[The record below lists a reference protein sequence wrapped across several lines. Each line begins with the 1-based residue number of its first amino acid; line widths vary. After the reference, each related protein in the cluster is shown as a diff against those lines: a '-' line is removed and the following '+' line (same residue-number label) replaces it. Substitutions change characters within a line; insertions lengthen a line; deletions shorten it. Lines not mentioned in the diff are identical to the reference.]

1 MAIEV
6 PAGRSGTIL
15 VVDDDIDMQRLLAHW
30 LRAAGHTV
38 RTVSSGPEALTQVC
52 IARPDLVITDLR
64 MEGMDGMALASRLLA
79 DAPAL
84 PVLMLSGDAAIP
96 DALAATRL
104 GAAAFLTKPPTR
116 EALLAEVDRQLGL
129 PQTEAARQG
138 NFGTGFIHRS
148 SAIAALLEEA
158 ALLAQG
164 DISIMISGSTGT
176 GKEVLA
182 RAIHAG
188 SPRGDKSFIGINCG
202 AIPEQL
208 LESELFGHEKGA
220 FTGATTRHEG
230 LFVAADGGTLFLDE
244 IGDMPLS
251 LQVKLLRVLQ
261 DLEVRPVG
269 ALRGTPVD
277 VRVISATHQ
286 DLEQLML
293 AGEFRE
299 DLYYRL
305 NGVGLHIPALC
316 ERREDIPPL
325 VAWFLARHA
334 ARTRT
339 PLKRFGAEAL
349 ELLVSAPWPGNARQL
364 SNVVEQC
371 ATLAREELI
380 PLALTLRA
388 LRGHAGQ
395 IQTLKEA
402 REDFDRQY
410 LISVMRLAN
419 GNVATAARLAGRN
432 RTEFYK
438 LLEQHRIEA
447 AQFRSDL
454 GS

>member
-1 MAIEV
+1 MSTESGI
-6 PAGRSGTIL
+6 GHTGTIL
-15 VVDDDIDMQRLLAHW
+15 VVDDDGDMQRLLAHW

-38 RTVSSGPEALTQVC
+38 RTVSSGAEALTQVG
-52 IARPDLVITDLR
+52 IDRPDLVITDLR

-79 DAPAL
+79 DAPGM
-84 PVLMLSGDAAIP
+84 PVVMLSGEAAIP
-96 DALAATRL
+96 DALSATRL

-116 EALLAEVDRQLGL
+116 ETLLHEVGRQLAL
-129 PQTEAARQG
+129 APREAARSG
-138 NFGTGFIHRS
+138 GFGTGFIHRS
-148 SAIAALLEEA
+148 ELISALLEEA
-158 ALLAQG
+158 ALLARG
-164 DISIMISGSTGT
+164 DISIMISGATGA

-188 SPRGDKSFIGINCG
+188 SPRRDQPFVGINCG

-230 LFVAADGGTLFLDE
+230 LFVAANGGTLFLDE
-244 IGDMPLS
+244 IGDMPVS

-269 ALRGTPVD
+269 ALRGTPID

-305 NGVGLHIPALC
+305 NGVSLHIPALS
-316 ERREDIPPL
+316 ERREDIAPL
-325 VAWFLARHA
+325 VGWFLARHA

-339 PLKRFGAEAL
+339 PLKRFGPDAM
-349 ELLVSAPWPGNARQL
+349 ELLVAAPWPGNTRQL
-364 SNVVEQC
+364 ANVVEQC

-380 PLALTLRA
+380 PLSLTQRA
-388 LRGHAGQ
+388 LRGHTGQ
-395 IQTLKEA
+395 VLTLKDA
-402 REDFDRQY
+402 REAFDRQY

-447 AQFRSDL
+447 VQFRADL
-454 GS
+454 DA

>member
-1 MAIEV
+1 MSTEAV
-6 PAGRSGTIL
+6 SGTTGTLL
-15 VVDDDIDMQRLLAHW
+15 VVDDDPDMQRLLALW

-38 RTVSSGPEALTQVC
+38 RTVSSAAEALTQVC
-52 IARPDLVITDLR
+52 IARPELVITDLR
-64 MEGMDGMALASRLLA
+64 MEGMDGMALVSRLLG
-79 DAPAL
+79 DAPSL
-84 PVLMLSGDAAIP
+84 PVVMLSGAAAIP

-104 GAAAFLTKPPTR
+104 GASAFLTKPPTR
-116 EALLAEVDRQLGL
+116 EALLAEVTRQLERSQSGGS
-129 PQTEAARQG
+129 RQG
-138 NFGTGFIHRS
+138 SFGAGFVHRS
-148 SAIAALLEEA
+148 SVIAALLEEA
-158 ALLAQG
+158 ALLAKG
-164 DISIMISGSTGT
+164 DISIMISGATGT

-188 SPRGDKSFIGINCG
+188 SPRGDKPFIGINCG

-220 FTGATTRHEG
+220 FTGAATRHEG

-244 IGDMPLS
+244 IGDMPVS

-269 ALRGTPVD
+269 AVRGTPID

-305 NGVGLHIPALC
+305 NGVSLHIPALG
-316 ERREDIPPL
+316 ERREDIAPL
-325 VAWFLARHA
+325 TGWFLARHA

-339 PLKRFGAEAL
+339 SLKRFDADAL
-349 ELLVSAPWPGNARQL
+349 ALLVSAPWPGNARQL
-364 SNVVEQC
+364 ANVVEQC
-371 ATLAREELI
+371 ATLAREDLI
-380 PLALTLRA
+380 PLSLTQRA

-410 LISVMRLAN
+410 LVSVMRLAN

-454 GS
+454 GP